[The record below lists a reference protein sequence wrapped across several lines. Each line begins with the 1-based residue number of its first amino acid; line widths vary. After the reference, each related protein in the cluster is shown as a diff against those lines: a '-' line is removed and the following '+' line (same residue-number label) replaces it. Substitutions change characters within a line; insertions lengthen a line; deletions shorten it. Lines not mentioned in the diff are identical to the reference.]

1 MWYVFDPQDILDELE
16 PENPCAAHIARKGL
30 DAVGDKVNGETIKST
45 DVVSVVEKAGSTF
58 SETSSKPPEQQFNQ
72 KVEKY
77 IDSVAAESYIMCR
90 ESIEDVARD
99 LRSEID
105 AGKSV
110 EVDAAA
116 AVYTSAML
124 HFQQVT
130 QYDLAEAADVT
141 QQAIST
147 RYRSIAE
154 NISEQS
160 DW

>member
-1 MWYVFDPQDILDELE
+1 MFDPQDVLNELE
-16 PENPCAAHIARKGL
+16 PENPRTTHIAHKGL
-30 DAVGDKVNGETIKST
+30 DAVGDEVNGESIKLT
-45 DVVSVVEKAGSTF
+45 DVVSVAEKAESTF
-58 SETSSKPPEQQFNQ
+58 SGTSSEPPEQQFNQ

-77 IDSVAAESYIMCR
+77 IDSVAAEPYMMCR
-90 ESIEDVARD
+90 ESIEGLAKD

>member
-1 MWYVFDPQDILDELE
+1 MWYVFEPQDILEELE
-16 PENPCAAHIARKGL
+16 PENPRTAHIARKGL
-30 DAVGDKVNGETIKST
+30 DAVGDEVNGESIKLA
-45 DVVSVVEKAGSTF
+45 DVVSVAEKAGSTF
-58 SETSSKPPEQQFNQ
+58 SETSSEPPEQQFNQ

-77 IDSVAAESYIMCR
+77 IDSVAAESYMMCR
-90 ESIEDVARD
+90 ESIEGLARD